1 MEKTKWQKFLMKEWE
16 KEKKKKS
23 PCSFREIM
31 SKAKKSYK
39 K

>member
-1 MEKTKWQKFLMKEWE
+1 MKEWD

-23 PCSFREIM
+23 PCSFREMM
-31 SKAKKSYK
+31 SKAKKNYK

>member
-1 MEKTKWQKFLMKEWE
+1 MEKTKWQKHLMKEWE
-16 KEKKKKS
+16 KEKEKKNPKS
-23 PCSFREIM
+23 FKETM